1 VKIACCYPHTP
12 AWPKFRWV
20 HEALAS
26 LGHECVWVQNRDDLI
41 EHEPHVDVCL
51 FAHKSF
57 PIRWPNLRD
66 IWEKRQSLWAQWW
79 FDLICT
85 DPYSP
90 PDEQP
95 YIRQFRPHFDAMDVV
110 FVKEREYLEAY
121 RAAGVPAVYLDQGCP
136 AGIKPIDYD
145 AEIKWD
151 VLVWGQSGPEYKQRR
166 KDVEQLARAG
176 YRVAWAGATK
186 GVPKGVESLP
196 WTHPDELHKLASHA
210 ACVLCV
216 DRRTDIDGYW
226 SDRIWLALGMGCLVV
241 ARYGKGFRLLED
253 LDDDDCPT
261 IWDVYS
267 DTGGYV
273 DASVKWALEFS
284 KDDRREAGEGCR
296 KWVME
301 QHTIKHRCQQL
312 VEILTAECATAK
324 ASCG

>member
-1 VKIACCYPHTP
+1 MKIACCYPHTP

-66 IWEKRQSLWAQWW
+66 IWERRQSLWAQWW

-95 YIRQFRPHFDAMDVV
+95 YVRQFRPHFDAMDVV

-121 RAAGVPAVYLDQGCP
+121 RAAGIPAVYLDQGCP
-136 AGIKPIDYD
+136 AGIRPIDYD

-166 KDVEQLARAG
+166 KDVEQLVKAG

-196 WTHPDELHKLASHA
+196 WTHSDELHTLASHA

-226 SDRIWLALGMGCLVV
+226 SDRIWLALGMGCAVV
-241 ARYGKGFRLLED
+241 WRSAVIPGPFPVLSCGNGMSVDEAVERLTDKTERTPLAAHLGTEAREYCLNH
-253 LDDDDCPT
+253 
-261 IWDVYS
+261 
-267 DTGGYV
+267 
-273 DASVKWALEFS
+273 
-284 KDDRREAGEGCR
+284 
-296 KWVME
+296 
-301 QHTIKHRCQQL
+301 HTIKHRCQQL